1 MKKESRIVQTLRQ
14 INDDAWCQRTYHK
27 AVRKL
32 LSIKDVL
39 DSDEVDTLK
48 ILLVEN
54 CDPNN
59 PDFVNSYHDKAY
71 VSEYIK
77 SLIIK
82 YSEVK

>member
-1 MKKESRIVQTLRQ
+1 MKKENKIVQTLRQ
-14 INDDAWCQRTYHK
+14 INDDAWCQRTYRK
-27 AVRKL
+27 AVKKF
-32 LSIKDVL
+32 LSIKDML
-39 DSDEVDTLK
+39 ASAEVDTLN

-59 PDFVNSYHDKAY
+59 PDFVNSYHDKVV

-77 SLIIK
+77 YLILK